1 MKRAVILIS
10 VLTAICVTGSVAVDL
25 YEARTAQSYLDE
37 LPPLRMAILNGDMT
51 DARDRESLMYA
62 RWQHDAAVL
71 NIFISHHH
79 TRLVSTALLQ
89 LSTAVEMGW
98 QEEALKT
105 VDLLQDALE
114 HVLEGDF
121 YKWENFF

>member
-1 MKRAVILIS
+1 MKRAIVLIS
-10 VLTAICVTGSVAVDL
+10 VITVVCLAGSLAVDL
-25 YEARTAQSYLDE
+25 YEARTAQSYLEE
-37 LPPLRMAILNGDMT
+37 LPPLRQAILKGDME
-51 DARDRESLMYA
+51 DAYARESLLYA
-62 RWQHDAAVL
+62 RWQHDVTIL
-71 NIFISHHH
+71 KIFISHHH

-98 QEEALKT
+98 QNDALKAA
-105 VDLLQDALE
+105 DLLQDALE